1 MCSDN
6 FRKLRRFK
14 QAVPEEEC
22 IKILE
27 NQDAGVLAVIGDGG
41 YPYTVPMN
49 YIYRNGKIYFHTAKS
64 GHKNDAIMN
73 NEKVSFCVVEK
84 SDIIP
89 DQFTSD
95 FRSVVVFG
103 KAKIISDL
111 AEMRNAMEIITR
123 KYSPKESDAAVNAKI
138 DVRFNALAII
148 EMEIEHISGK
158 ESMSLSKLR

>member
-1 MCSDN
+1 M
-6 FRKLRRFK
+6 FRKMRRFK

-27 NQDAGVLAVIGDGG
+27 KEESGVLAVIGDEG
-41 YPYTVPMN
+41 YPYTVPLN
-49 YIYRNGKIYFHTAKS
+49 YIYSNGKIYFHTAKS

-84 SDIIP
+84 SVIVP
-89 DQFTSD
+89 EQFTSD
-95 FRSVVVFG
+95 FRSVVAFG
-103 KAKIISDL
+103 KAKIISDP

-123 KYSPKESDAAVNAKI
+123 KYSPEESDEAVNAKI

-148 EMEIEHISGK
+148 EMEIEHMTAKEAIELVKMGK
-158 ESMSLSKLR
+158 